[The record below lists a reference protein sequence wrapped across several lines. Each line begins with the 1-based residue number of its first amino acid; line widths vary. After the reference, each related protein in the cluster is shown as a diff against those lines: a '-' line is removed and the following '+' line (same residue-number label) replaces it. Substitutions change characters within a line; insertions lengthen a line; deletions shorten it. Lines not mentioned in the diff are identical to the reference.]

1 MKRNALARFFLQ
13 LMLCFFVGLVVSP
26 GAGAQQAP
34 QSTTKT
40 GEEKS
45 QPPVEKREQ
54 VQKIFEIKHADID
67 QLANVLRLFAPIQAN
82 RQLRVIAVNAPREVV
97 AAVEDAI
104 KRFDVPPPA
113 TKNIELTVYL
123 LIALSEQSEGKN
135 TPPELD
141 GVLKQLKSVFTYQG
155 FRLLDTLVVRSR
167 NGMDGE
173 VNGVAPKNPEEL
185 TPTLYR
191 FAFGS
196 ASITSDNNTGRMI
209 RIDNLRLG
217 AKVPVKTSPA
227 PGLDNFTTIDTGINT
242 NIDVREGQKIVV
254 GKATIDGS
262 NNALFLVLTAK
273 VVD

>member
-1 MKRNALARFFLQ
+1 MKRNAVARFFLQ
-13 LMLCFFVGLVVSP
+13 LMVYFSVGLVVPP
-26 GAGAQQAP
+26 GAKAQQTP
-34 QSTTKT
+34 QPTTKT
-40 GEEKS
+40 AEES
-45 QPPVEKREQ
+45 QPAIEKREQ

-82 RQLRVIAVNAPREVV
+82 RQLRVIAVTGPREVV

-123 LIALSEQSEGKN
+123 LVALSEQTGAKN
-135 TPPELD
+135 TPAELE
-141 GVLKQLKSVFTYQG
+141 GVLKQLRTVFTYQG

-167 NGMDGE
+167 NGMEGE
-173 VNGVAPKNPEEL
+173 VNGVAPKNPDDIH
-185 TPTLYR
+185 PTLYR

-217 AKVPVKTSPA
+217 AKVPVKTGP
-227 PGLDNFTTIDTGINT
+227 PTGLANFTTIDTGINT